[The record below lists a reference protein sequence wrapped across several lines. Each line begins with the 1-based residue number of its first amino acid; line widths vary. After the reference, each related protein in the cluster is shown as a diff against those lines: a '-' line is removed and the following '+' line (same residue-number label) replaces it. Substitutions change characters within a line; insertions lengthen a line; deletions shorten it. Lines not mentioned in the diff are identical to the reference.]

1 MAVQTVEQK
10 TILPENQ
17 QKFID
22 DLLAD
27 TRTVATQPV
36 DFPDIQVA
44 GLTPLQMAAIQRG
57 AAGIGSF
64 QNLLQSGADAV
75 GMGIGALMPGASDQ
89 FMNPFVDQVIDQNLK
104 DIQRQGDIERQRI
117 GSGAIQSGAFGGSRQ
132 AIAEQELQR
141 NLADTFARQ
150 SAGLRAQAFESAQDR
165 AQKASELF
173 TKAGIAT
180 AGLGEAQ
187 QAAQMRDVNLLSQLG
202 GIEQRQQQA
211 ELDALRSTSLS
222 QQFEPYQRLSFMS
235 DIFRGVP
242 STQTALTTTTTPDPS
257 RISQVG
263 GLLGGIASLAGAFGG
278 GGTGGGGIFSNFGK
292 LFG

>member
-36 DFPDIQVA
+36 DFPDVQVA
-44 GLTPLQMAAIQRG
+44 GLTPLQRAAIQRG

-89 FMNPFVDQVIDQNLK
+89 FMNPFVDQVIDQNLR
-104 DIQRQGDIERQRI
+104 DIQRQGDLERQRI
-117 GSGAIQSGAFGGSRQ
+117 GGAAIKSGAFGGSRQ

-187 QAAQMRDVNLLSQLG
+187 QAAQLRDVNLLSALG
-202 GIEQRQQQA
+202 GQEQAQQQR
-211 ELDALRSTSLS
+211 ELDALRDTSIQ

-242 STQTALTTTTTPDPS
+242 STQTTLTTDTKPGPS
-257 RISQVG
+257 RLTQI
-263 GLLGGIASLAGAFGG
+263 GGIAGGLTSLLGAFGG
-278 GGTGGGGIFSNFGK
+278 GGGGLGSILGG
-292 LFG
+292 LFK

>member
-36 DFPDIQVA
+36 DFPDIQVT

-117 GSGAIQSGAFGGSRQ
+117 GSGAIKSGAFGGSRQ

-141 NLADTFARQ
+141 NLSDTFARQ

-187 QAAQMRDVNLLSQLG
+187 QAAQLRDVNLLSQLG
-202 GIEQRQQQA
+202 GIEQGQQQR
-211 ELDALRSTSLS
+211 ELDALRNTSLQ

-242 STQTALTTTTTPDPS
+242 STQSTLTATTTPDPS
-257 RISQVG
+257 RISQIG
-263 GLLGGIASLAGAFGG
+263 GLLGGFSSLAGAFGC
-278 GGTGGGGIFSNFGK
+278 GGGGLGSLLGG
-292 LFG
+292 LFK

>member
-36 DFPDIQVA
+36 DFPDVQVA
-44 GLTPLQMAAIQRG
+44 GLTPLQRAAIQRG

-117 GSGAIQSGAFGGSRQ
+117 GGAAIKSGAFGGSRQ

-187 QAAQMRDVNLLSQLG
+187 QAAQLRDVNLLSALG
-202 GIEQRQQQA
+202 GQEQAQQQR
-211 ELDALRSTSLS
+211 ELDALRDTSIQ

-257 RISQVG
+257 RLSQVAG
-263 GLLGGIASLAGAFGG
+263 IGTGLLGLASAFGG
-278 GGTGGGGIFSNFGK
+278 GGGGLGSILSGLFGK
-292 LFG
+292 

>member
-10 TILPENQ
+10 TILPEQQ

-22 DLLAD
+22 DLLTD

-44 GLTPLQMAAIQRG
+44 GLTPLQQAAIQRG
-57 AAGIGSF
+57 MAGVGSF
-64 QNLLQSGADAV
+64 QPLLQAGSDV
-75 GMGIGALMPGASDQ
+75 LGMGVSALMPGASDA
-89 FMNPFVDQVIDQNLK
+89 FMNPFVDQVIDQNLR
-104 DIQRQGDIERQRI
+104 DVQRQGDIARQQI
-117 GSGAIQSGAFGGSRQ
+117 ANQAVTAGAFGGSRE
-132 AIAEQELQR
+132 AIANQELQR

-180 AGLGEAQ
+180 AGLGEAA
-187 QAAQMRDVNLLSQLG
+187 QAANLRDVQLLSGLG
-202 GIEQRQQQA
+202 GQEQQQQQA
-211 ELDALRSTSLS
+211 ELDALRNTSLQ

-257 RISQVG
+257 RLSQVAG
-263 GLLGGIASLAGAFGG
+263 IGTGLLGLASAFGG
-278 GGTGGGGIFSNFGK
+278 GGGGLGSILGGLFGK
-292 LFG
+292 

>member
-27 TRTVATQPV
+27 TRTVATQPG

-44 GLTPLQMAAIQRG
+44 GLTPLQQAAIQRG
-57 AAGIGSF
+57 MAGVGSF
-64 QNLLQSGADAV
+64 QPLLQAGSDIL
-75 GMGIGALMPGASDQ
+75 GMGVSALMPGASDA
-89 FMNPFVDQVIDQNLK
+89 FMNPFVDQVIDQNLR
-104 DIQRQGDIERQRI
+104 DVQRQGDLERQRI
-117 GSGAIQSGAFGGSRQ
+117 GGAAVTSGAFGGSRQ

-187 QAAQMRDVNLLSQLG
+187 QAANLRDIQLLSGLG
-202 GIEQRQQQA
+202 GQEQTQQQA
-211 ELDALRSTSLS
+211 ELDALRQTSIS
-222 QQFEPYQRLSFMS
+222 RQFEPFQRLSFMS

-242 STQTALTTTTTPDPS
+242 STATTLSTTTTPDPS
-257 RISQVG
+257 RLSQVAG
-263 GLLGGIASLAGAFGG
+263 IGTGLLGLASAFGG
-278 GGTGGGGIFSNFGK
+278 GGGGLGSILGGLFGK
-292 LFG
+292 

>member
-44 GLTPLQMAAIQRG
+44 GLTPLQQAAIQRG
-57 AAGIGSF
+57 MAGVGSF
-64 QNLLQSGADAV
+64 QPLLQAGSDIL
-75 GMGIGALMPGASDQ
+75 GMGVSALMPGASDA
-89 FMNPFVDQVIDQNLK
+89 FMNPFVDQVIDQNLR
-104 DIQRQGDIERQRI
+104 DVQRQGDLERQRI
-117 GSGAIQSGAFGGSRQ
+117 GGAAVTSGAFGGSRQ
-132 AIAEQELQR
+132 AVAEQELQR

-180 AGLGEAQ
+180 AGLGEAA
-187 QAAQMRDVNLLSQLG
+187 QAANLRDVQLLSGLG
-202 GIEQRQQQA
+202 GQEQQQQQA
-211 ELDALRSTSLS
+211 ELDALRNTSLQ

-257 RISQVG
+257 RLSQVAG
-263 GLLGGIASLAGAFGG
+263 IGTGLLGLASAFGG
-278 GGTGGGGIFSNFGK
+278 GGGGLGSILGGLFGK
-292 LFG
+292 

>member
-22 DLLAD
+22 DLLTD

-44 GLTPLQMAAIQRG
+44 GLTPLQQAAIQRG
-57 AAGIGSF
+57 MAGVGSF
-64 QNLLQSGADAV
+64 QPLLQAGSDIL
-75 GMGIGALMPGASDQ
+75 GMGVGALMPGASDA
-89 FMNPFVDQVIDQNLK
+89 FMNPFVDQVIDQNLR
-104 DIQRQGDIERQRI
+104 DVQRQGDIARQQI
-117 GSGAIQSGAFGGSRQ
+117 ANQAVTAGAFGGSRE
-132 AIAEQELQR
+132 AIANQELQR

-180 AGLGEAQ
+180 AGLGEAA
-187 QAAQMRDVNLLSQLG
+187 QAANLRDVQLLSGLG
-202 GIEQRQQQA
+202 GQEQQQQQA
-211 ELDALRSTSLS
+211 ELDALRQTSLQ
-222 QQFEPYQRLSFMS
+222 QQFEPFQRLSFMS

-242 STQTALTTTTTPDPS
+242 SQQTTLTTKTAPDPS
-257 RISQVG
+257 RLSQIG
-263 GLLGGIASLAGAFGG
+263 GLAGGVASLLGAFGG
-278 GGTGGGGIFSNFGK
+278 GGGGGLGSILGGLFGK
-292 LFG
+292 

>member
-1 MAVQTVEQK
+1 MAVATTRVEN
-10 TILPENQ
+10 ILPEQQ

-22 DLLAD
+22 DLLTD

-44 GLTPLQMAAIQRG
+44 GLTPLQQAAIQRG
-57 AAGIGSF
+57 MAGVGSF
-64 QNLLQSGADAV
+64 QPLLQAGSDIL
-75 GMGIGALMPGASDQ
+75 GMGVSALMPGASNA
-89 FMNPFVDQVIDQNLK
+89 FMNPFVDQVIDQNLR
-104 DIQRQGDIERQRI
+104 DVQRQGDLERQRI
-117 GSGAIQSGAFGGSRQ
+117 GGAAIKSGAFGGSRQ

-180 AGLGEAQ
+180 AGLGEAA
-187 QAAQMRDVNLLSQLG
+187 QAANLRDVQLLSGLG
-202 GIEQRQQQA
+202 GQEQQQQQA
-211 ELDALRSTSLS
+211 ELDALRQTSLQ
-222 QQFEPYQRLSFMS
+222 QQFEPFQRLSFMS

-242 STQTALTTTTTPDPS
+242 SQQTTLTTKTAPDPS
-257 RISQVG
+257 RLSQVAG
-263 GLLGGIASLAGAFGG
+263 IGTGLLGLASAFGG
-278 GGTGGGGIFSNFGK
+278 GGGGLGSILGGLFGK
-292 LFG
+292 

>member
-1 MAVQTVEQK
+1 MAVATTRVEN
-10 TILPENQ
+10 ILPEQQ

-22 DLLAD
+22 DLLTD

-44 GLTPLQMAAIQRG
+44 GLTPLQQAAIQRG
-57 AAGIGSF
+57 MAGVGSF
-64 QNLLQSGADAV
+64 QPLLQAGSDIL
-75 GMGIGALMPGASDQ
+75 GMGVSALMPGASDA
-89 FMNPFVDQVIDQNLK
+89 FMNPFVDQVIDQNLR
-104 DIQRQGDIERQRI
+104 DVQRQGDLERQRI
-117 GSGAIQSGAFGGSRQ
+117 GGAAVTSGAFGGSRQ

-180 AGLGEAQ
+180 AGLGEAA
-187 QAAQMRDVNLLSQLG
+187 QAANLRDVQLLSGLG
-202 GIEQRQQQA
+202 GQEQQQQQA
-211 ELDALRSTSLS
+211 ELDALRQTSLQ
-222 QQFEPYQRLSFMS
+222 QQFEPFQRLSFMS

-242 STQTALTTTTTPDPS
+242 SQQTTLTTKTAPDPS
-257 RISQVG
+257 RLSQIG
-263 GLLGGIASLAGAFGG
+263 GLAGGVASLLGAFGG
-278 GGTGGGGIFSNFGK
+278 GGGGGLGSILGGLFGK
-292 LFG
+292 

>member
-22 DLLAD
+22 DLLTD

-44 GLTPLQMAAIQRG
+44 GLTPLQQAAIQRG
-57 AAGIGSF
+57 MAGVGSF
-64 QNLLQSGADAV
+64 QPLLQAGSDIL
-75 GMGIGALMPGASDQ
+75 GMGVGALMPGASDQ
-89 FMNPFVDQVIDQNLK
+89 FMNPFVDQVIDQNLR
-104 DIQRQGDIERQRI
+104 DVQRQGDLERQRI
-117 GSGAIQSGAFGGSRQ
+117 GGAAIKSGAFGGSRQ

-180 AGLGEAQ
+180 AGLGEAA
-187 QAAQMRDVNLLSQLG
+187 QAANLRDVQLLSGLG
-202 GIEQRQQQA
+202 GQEQQQQQA
-211 ELDALRSTSLS
+211 ELDALRNTSLQ

-257 RISQVG
+257 RLSQIG
-263 GLLGGIASLAGAFGG
+263 GLAGGVASLLGAFGG
-278 GGTGGGGIFSNFGK
+278 GGGGGLGSILGGLFGK
-292 LFG
+292 

>member
-1 MAVQTVEQK
+1 MAVQTVESK

-36 DFPDIQVA
+36 DFPDVQVA
-44 GLTPLQMAAIQRG
+44 GLTPLQRAAIQRG

-104 DIQRQGDIERQRI
+104 DIQRQGDLERQRI
-117 GSGAIQSGAFGGSRQ
+117 GGAAIKSGAFGGSRQ

-187 QAAQMRDVNLLSQLG
+187 QAAQLRDVNLLSALG
-202 GIEQRQQQA
+202 GQEQAQQQR
-211 ELDALRSTSLS
+211 ELDALRDTSIQ

-242 STQTALTTTTTPDPS
+242 STQTTLTTDTKPGPS
-257 RISQVG
+257 RLSQIG
-263 GLLGGIASLAGAFGG
+263 GLAGGLTSLLGAFGG
-278 GGTGGGGIFSNFGK
+278 GGGGLGSILGG
-292 LFG
+292 LFK

>member
-27 TRTVATQPV
+27 VRTVATQPV

-89 FMNPFVDQVIDQNLK
+89 FMNPYVDQVIDQNLK

-117 GSGAIQSGAFGGSRQ
+117 GSGAIKSGAFGGSRQ

-202 GIEQRQQQA
+202 GIEQAQQQR

-257 RISQVG
+257 RISQVAG
-263 GLLGGIASLAGAFGG
+263 IGTGLLGLASVFDGG
-278 GGTGGGGIFSNFGK
+278 GGGLGSILGG
-292 LFG
+292 LFK

>member
-36 DFPDIQVA
+36 DFPDVQVA
-44 GLTPLQMAAIQRG
+44 GLTPLQRAAIQRG

-89 FMNPFVDQVIDQNLK
+89 FMNPFVDQVIDQNLR
-104 DIQRQGDIERQRI
+104 DIQRQGDLERQRI
-117 GSGAIQSGAFGGSRQ
+117 GGAAIKSGAFGGSRQ

-150 SAGLRAQAFESAQDR
+150 SAGLHAQAFESAQDR

-187 QAAQMRDVNLLSQLG
+187 QAAQLRDVNLLSALG
-202 GIEQRQQQA
+202 GQEQAQQQR
-211 ELDALRSTSLS
+211 ELDALRDTSIQ

-242 STQTALTTTTTPDPS
+242 STQTTLTTDTKPGPS
-257 RISQVG
+257 RLTQI
-263 GLLGGIASLAGAFGG
+263 GGIAGGLTSLLGAFGG
-278 GGTGGGGIFSNFGK
+278 GGGGLGSILGG
-292 LFG
+292 LFK

>member
-1 MAVQTVEQK
+1 MAVSTVRNE

-36 DFPDIQVA
+36 EFPEIQVA
-44 GLTPLQMAAIQRG
+44 GMTPLQRAAIQRG
-57 AAGIGSF
+57 AAGIGNF

-75 GMGIGALMPGASDQ
+75 GMGLSALTPQGSQAY
-89 FMNPFVDQVIDQNLK
+89 MNPFVDQVIDQNLA

-117 GSGAIQSGAFGGSRQ
+117 GGSAIKSGAFGGSRQ

-141 NLADTFARQ
+141 NLSDTFARQ

-187 QAAQMRDVNLLSQLG
+187 QAAQMRDVQLLSSLG
-202 GIEQRQQQA
+202 GQEQAQQQS
-211 ELDALRSTSLS
+211 ELDALRATST
-222 QQFEPYQRLSFMS
+222 QRQFEPYQRLSFMS

-242 STQTALTTTTTPDPS
+242 STATTLSSTTAPDPS
-257 RISQVG
+257 RFSQIAG
-263 GLLGGIASLAGAFGG
+263 IGGGIASLLGAFGG
-278 GGTGGGGIFSNFGK
+278 GGGGGLGSILGG
-292 LFG
+292 LFK

>member
-44 GLTPLQMAAIQRG
+44 GLTPLQQAAIQRG
-57 AAGIGSF
+57 MAGVGSF
-64 QNLLQSGADAV
+64 QPLLQAGSDIL
-75 GMGIGALMPGASDQ
+75 GMGVSALMPGASDA
-89 FMNPFVDQVIDQNLK
+89 FMNPFVDQVIDQNLR
-104 DIQRQGDIERQRI
+104 DVQRQGDLERQRI
-117 GSGAIQSGAFGGSRQ
+117 GGAAVTSGAFGGSRQ

-180 AGLGEAQ
+180 AGLGEAA
-187 QAAQMRDVNLLSQLG
+187 QAANLRDVQLLSGLG
-202 GIEQRQQQA
+202 GQEQQQQQA
-211 ELDALRSTSLS
+211 ELDALRQTSLQ
-222 QQFEPYQRLSFMS
+222 QQFEPFQRLSFMS

-242 STQTALTTTTTPDPS
+242 SQQTTLTTKTAPDPS
-257 RISQVG
+257 RLSQVAG
-263 GLLGGIASLAGAFGG
+263 IGTGLLGLASAFGG
-278 GGTGGGGIFSNFGK
+278 GGGGLGSILGGLFGK
-292 LFG
+292 

>member
-1 MAVQTVEQK
+1 MATTTQRVEQ
-10 TILPENQ
+10 ILPENQ

-44 GLTPLQMAAIQRG
+44 GLTPLQRAAIQRG

-89 FMNPFVDQVIDQNLK
+89 FMNPFVDQVIDQNLR

-117 GSGAIQSGAFGGSRQ
+117 GGAAIKSGAFGGSRQ

-202 GIEQRQQQA
+202 GQEQAQQQR

-257 RISQVG
+257 RISQVAG
-263 GLLGGIASLAGAFGG
+263 IGTGLLGLASAFGG
-278 GGTGGGGIFSNFGK
+278 GGGGLGSILGG
-292 LFG
+292 LFK

>member
-1 MAVQTVEQK
+1 MAVSTVRNE

-36 DFPDIQVA
+36 EFPEIQIA
-44 GLTPLQMAAIQRG
+44 GMTPLQRAAIQRG
-57 AAGIGSF
+57 AAGIGNF

-75 GMGIGALMPGASDQ
+75 GMGLSALTPQGSQAY
-89 FMNPFVDQVIDQNLK
+89 MNPFVDQVIDQNLA

-117 GSGAIQSGAFGGSRQ
+117 GGSAIKSGAFGGSRQ

-187 QAAQMRDVNLLSQLG
+187 QGAQMRDVQLLSSLG
-202 GIEQRQQQA
+202 GQEQAQQQS
-211 ELDALRSTSLS
+211 ELDALRATST
-222 QQFEPYQRLSFMS
+222 QRQFEPYQRLSFMS

-242 STQTALTTTTTPDPS
+242 STATTLSSTTAPDPS
-257 RISQVG
+257 RVSQIAG
-263 GLLGGIASLAGAFGG
+263 IGGGIASLLGAFGG
-278 GGTGGGGIFSNFGK
+278 GGGGGLGSILGG
-292 LFG
+292 LFK

>member
-36 DFPDIQVA
+36 DFPDVQVA
-44 GLTPLQMAAIQRG
+44 GLTPLQRAAIQRG

-117 GSGAIQSGAFGGSRQ
+117 GGAAIKSGAFGGSRQ

-187 QAAQMRDVNLLSQLG
+187 QAAQLRDVNLLSALG
-202 GIEQRQQQA
+202 GQEQAQQQR
-211 ELDALRSTSLS
+211 ELDALRDTSIQ

-242 STQTALTTTTTPDPS
+242 STQTTLTTDTKPGPS
-257 RISQVG
+257 RLSQIG
-263 GLLGGIASLAGAFGG
+263 GLAGGLTSLLGAFGG
-278 GGTGGGGIFSNFGK
+278 GGGGLGSILGG
-292 LFG
+292 LFK

>member
-36 DFPDIQVA
+36 EFPEVQVA
-44 GLTPLQMAAIQRG
+44 GLTPLQVAAIQRG
-57 AAGIGSF
+57 AAGIGGF
-64 QNLLQSGADAV
+64 QNLLQSGADTV
-75 GMGIGALMPGASDQ
+75 GMGIAALMPGASDA

-187 QAAQMRDVNLLSQLG
+187 QAAQLRDINLLSQLG
-202 GIEQRQQQA
+202 GIEQGQQQR
-211 ELDALRSTSLS
+211 ELDALRDTSLQ

-242 STQTALTTTTTPDPS
+242 STQQVLTQTTTPDPS
-257 RISQVG
+257 RISQIG
-263 GLLGGIASLAGAFGG
+263 GLLGGVASLAGAFGG
-278 GGTGGGGIFSNFGK
+278 GGAGAGLGSLLGG
-292 LFG
+292 LFK

>member
-1 MAVQTVEQK
+1 MAVSTVEQK
-10 TILPENQ
+10 TVLPDYQRDFLE
-17 QKFID
+17 K
-22 DLLAD
+22 LLTD
-27 TRTVATQPV
+27 VRATAEQPV
-36 DFPDIQVA
+36 DLPEIQVA
-44 GLTPLQMAAIQRG
+44 GLTPIQQQAIERG
-57 AAGIGSF
+57 VAGIGSF
-64 QNLLQSGADAV
+64 QPMLQAGSDIL
-75 GMGIGALMPGASDQ
+75 GMGVSAAMPDSTQA
-89 FMNPFVDQVIDQNLK
+89 FMNPFVENVIDQNLA
-104 DIQRQGDIERQRI
+104 DIQRQGDIARQQI
-117 GSGAIQSGAFGGSRQ
+117 GSRAVQQGAFGGSRQ
-132 AIAEQELQR
+132 AVAEQELQR

-202 GIEQRQQQA
+202 GIEQGQQQR
-211 ELDALRSTSLS
+211 ELDALRSTSLQ

-263 GLLGGIASLAGAFGG
+263 GLLGGVASLAGAFGG
-278 GGTGGGGIFSNFGK
+278 GGGGIGNLLG
-292 LFG
+292 LFK